1 LAGSLLSLSALSLPV
16 VAQDKPATADE
27 ALDASLRGR
36 VVCLTEELDKVFNV
50 LPECDK
56 RGHVYSLKTG
66 DGKIHPFLP
75 TDTSAAVWMDERYRQ
90 RDLQIAVR
98 LFPQT
103 SFIEVIKFQ
112 SWKNGKLHNLYYYCD
127 VCAITSN
134 KPGAC
139 ECCQEPVEF
148 RETLAEGSRS

>member
-75 TDTSAAVWMDERYRQ
+75 TDASAAVWMDERYRQ